1 MLESAQAWA
10 ILQTGSHEIVSI
22 GPMSDLIHSLKCEL
36 ASESLRVSGILRLKV
51 SGWSMLPTIWPGDM
65 LIISRLD
72 GRELFPGEIALYQRE
87 GRFIIHRVL
96 STISGGLNHV
106 LTRGDA
112 MLQHDAPVPSDDL
125 LGKVD
130 FILRNGRKIEPSR
143 KLRLA
148 QCAVAGL
155 AQRSEVGAR
164 VIVGFQQLYGALQT
178 SKEN

>member
-1 MLESAQAWA
+1 
-10 ILQTGSHEIVSI
+10 
-22 GPMSDLIHSLKCEL
+22 MSDITHALKCEL
-36 ASESLRVSGILRLKV
+36 ASESLRLSGILRLKV
-51 SGWSMLPTIWPGDM
+51 SGWSMLPTIWPGDT

-72 GRELFPGEIALYQRE
+72 GRELFLGDIVLYQRE
-87 GRFIIHRVL
+87 GRFIVHRTL
-96 STISGGLNHV
+96 SINTSSVNHV

-112 MLQHDAPVPSDDL
+112 MPQHDAPVPSSNL

-143 KLRLA
+143 KLRLT
-148 QCAVAGL
+148 QCAIAGL

>member
-1 MLESAQAWA
+1 M
-10 ILQTGSHEIVSI
+10 T
-22 GPMSDLIHSLKCEL
+22 DLTHSLKCEL

-65 LIISRLD
+65 LVISRLD
-72 GRELFPGEIALYQRE
+72 ERELFPGEIALYQRE

-96 STISGGLNHV
+96 SKSTGGISHV

-112 MLQHDAPVPSDDL
+112 MLQHDAPVRSDDL

-130 FILRNGRKIEPSR
+130 FILRNGKSIEPSKSLCLSQR
-143 KLRLA
+143 AVARLA
-148 QCAVAGL
+148 R
-155 AQRSEVGAR
+155 RSEVAAR
-164 VIVGFQQLYGALQT
+164 VIVGIQQMYGTLQI

>member
-1 MLESAQAWA
+1 M
-10 ILQTGSHEIVSI
+10 T
-22 GPMSDLIHSLKCEL
+22 DLTHSLKCEL
-36 ASESLRVSGILRLKV
+36 ATESLRLSGILRLKV
-51 SGWSMLPTIWPGDM
+51 SGWSMLPTIWPGDT
-65 LIISRLD
+65 LVISRLD
-72 GRELFPGEIALYQRE
+72 DRELFSGEIALYRRE
-87 GRFIIHRVL
+87 GRLIVHRVL
-96 STISGGLNHV
+96 SKSTGSIHQV

-112 MLQHDAPVPSDDL
+112 MLQRDHPVSDKDL

-143 KLRLA
+143 NLRLT

-164 VIVGFQQLYGALQT
+164 VIVGIQQLYGTLQI